1 MLPLDMLDES
11 VAVGIGHATALNV
24 APEALA
30 PTLFD
35 STMDGGGG
43 SR

>member
-11 VAVGIGHATALNV
+11 VAVGVGHAAARNL
-24 APEALA
+24 APEAFA

-35 STMDGGGG
+35 STVHGGGG